1 MEQEQKIP
9 VNIEDEMKRSYLD
22 YAMSVIIGRALPDVR
37 DGLKPVHRRVL
48 WTMNELSNHY
58 NKPYKKSARV
68 VGDCIG
74 KYHPHGDVAVYD
86 TIVRLVQEFS
96 MRVPL
101 IDGQGNFGC
110 FTGDTKIKLLDGT
123 EKSFEELA
131 QLNPNEIFYVYSVDQ
146 TGRVVV
152 GEGRNS
158 RITRKQASLIELTLD
173 SGAKIRCTPDHLFML
188 RDGTYKQASA
198 LTSEDSLMPGYFK
211 LTPIKEG
218 LNPYLQIM
226 QPKTGS
232 YEFVHHLA
240 DEFNHKKGATKY
252 VSGPFVRHH
261 KNFNRLDN
269 NPTNIERLGFLE
281 HLHLHA
287 EQIGMLW
294 QDEDFR
300 KKQKQ
305 GVQNYYLEHP
315 EVLLERKNRFITQN
329 KDANFRA
336 QNGER
341 ISSRLKKFFQENP
354 EAKNQIS
361 IQMKALWKDPD
372 YRKKMSKALV
382 GIEKRPLT
390 SEQKQQVAK
399 IISEKSK
406 LMWADQSKKA
416 EIIATICHALSS
428 QEVRAKISSNS
439 KANWQNP
446 VYRSK
451 YPSNHFSQMAKSLW
465 QDPQTRIT
473 QQKKI
478 AQQRQDPD
486 FLESQRLAVQRTNA
500 SRLQN
505 NPNMMFEMAQLAANE
520 LTQKWRDPSYKQK
533 IMQQKVAK
541 YVSNLIAQF
550 GLEKVTPNLYE
561 NCRNANWIPNLQKA
575 LNYFHDF
582 EAIIDTA
589 KTYNHRIIDK
599 KFLDQCLDVYDI
611 TVDTHHN
618 FLLADGVFV
627 HNSVDGDAPAAMR
640 YTEVRMAKIAEMMLA
655 DIEKETVDF
664 HPNYDETLEEPVVLP
679 ARFPN
684 LLVNG
689 ASGIA
694 VGMATNI
701 PPHNLTEIIEAT
713 VYLIQNPN
721 AVLADIIKI
730 VQGPDFPTAGF
741 ILGREGIRQA
751 YETGRGSI
759 IMRARAAIDRSV
771 RNEAREAI
779 VVTQIPYQVNKAKLI
794 ERIAELINEK
804 KIEDISDLRDE
815 SDREGMRIVIELKR
829 GAVAQVVLNNLYKL
843 TPMQTSFGI
852 INLAIV
858 AGQPRVLSLV
868 ETLRLFIN
876 FRKEIV
882 RRRTEFELRKA
893 KARQHILQGLMRAL
907 DHLDAIIKLIRAAR
921 SVVEAREGLV
931 SQFAFSL
938 LQAQAILDLQLQK
951 LTGLEREK
959 IANELKELERRI
971 AELEEILSN
980 EITLK
985 NLIIKELREV
995 QKDFSTERR
1004 TQIIDA
1010 EADLKLED
1018 LIPDEDMVITVTHGG
1033 YIKRTPLTNYR
1044 NQRRGGTG
1052 KKGMTTRTEDIVS
1065 HIFIASSHSYILIF
1079 SDRGQ
1084 AYTLKV
1090 HEIPDVSA
1098 AGKGKAIVNLI
1109 NLPGTEKV
1117 AGVLAIKEFSEDRY
1131 VVMVTRKG
1139 TIKKTQLS
1147 DFAYSRSR
1155 GILAINVD
1163 DDDELIATEI
1173 SDGKKKVFIATH
1185 DGMAI
1190 YFKESDVRSMGRQA
1204 HGVRGIDL
1212 RESDYVVG
1220 VAVVTGEEKMLTIAE
1235 YGLGKRTELSE
1246 YRFQSR
1252 GGVGVINMKLTDRT
1266 GAVVAVM
1273 PVSDEDEIMIISVH
1287 GKVIRLN
1294 VGSIRETGRSAQG
1307 VKLIDT
1313 ADGDYVASA
1322 SLIERQVDPIP
1333 ENTESK

>member
-68 VGDCIG
+68 VGDAIG

-101 IDGQGNFGC
+101 IDGQGNFG
-110 FTGDTKIKLLDGT
+110 
-123 EKSFEELA
+123 
-131 QLNPNEIFYVYSVDQ
+131 
-146 TGRVVV
+146 
-152 GEGRNS
+152 
-158 RITRKQASLIELTLD
+158 
-173 SGAKIRCTPDHLFML
+173 
-188 RDGTYKQASA
+188 
-198 LTSEDSLMPGYFK
+198 
-211 LTPIKEG
+211 
-218 LNPYLQIM
+218 
-226 QPKTGS
+226 
-232 YEFVHHLA
+232 
-240 DEFNHKKGATKY
+240 
-252 VSGPFVRHH
+252 
-261 KNFNRLDN
+261 
-269 NPTNIERLGFLE
+269 
-281 HLHLHA
+281 
-287 EQIGMLW
+287 
-294 QDEDFR
+294 
-300 KKQKQ
+300 
-305 GVQNYYLEHP
+305 
-315 EVLLERKNRFITQN
+315 
-329 KDANFRA
+329 
-336 QNGER
+336 
-341 ISSRLKKFFQENP
+341 
-354 EAKNQIS
+354 
-361 IQMKALWKDPD
+361 
-372 YRKKMSKALV
+372 
-382 GIEKRPLT
+382 
-390 SEQKQQVAK
+390 
-399 IISEKSK
+399 
-406 LMWADQSKKA
+406 
-416 EIIATICHALSS
+416 
-428 QEVRAKISSNS
+428 
-439 KANWQNP
+439 
-446 VYRSK
+446 
-451 YPSNHFSQMAKSLW
+451 
-465 QDPQTRIT
+465 
-473 QQKKI
+473 
-478 AQQRQDPD
+478 
-486 FLESQRLAVQRTNA
+486 
-500 SRLQN
+500 
-505 NPNMMFEMAQLAANE
+505 
-520 LTQKWRDPSYKQK
+520 
-533 IMQQKVAK
+533 
-541 YVSNLIAQF
+541 
-550 GLEKVTPNLYE
+550 
-561 NCRNANWIPNLQKA
+561 
-575 LNYFHDF
+575 
-582 EAIIDTA
+582 
-589 KTYNHRIIDK
+589 
-599 KFLDQCLDVYDI
+599 
-611 TVDTHHN
+611 
-618 FLLADGVFV
+618 
-627 HNSVDGDAPAAMR
+627 SVDGDAPAAMR
-640 YTEVRMAKIAEMMLA
+640 YTEVRMAKISEMMLA

-664 HPNYDETLEEPVVLP
+664 HTNYDETLEEPVVLP

-713 VYLIQNPN
+713 IYLIQNPS

-858 AGQPRVLSLV
+858 AGQPKVLSLI

-876 FRKEIV
+876 FRKEVV

-931 SQFAFSL
+931 NLFAFSL

-959 IANELKELERRI
+959 IANELKELEKRI

-980 EITLK
+980 ETTLK
-985 NLIIKELREV
+985 HLIIKELKEV

-1098 AGKGKAIVNLI
+1098 SGKGKAIVNLI

-1155 GILAINVD
+1155 GILAISVD

-1190 YFKESDVRSMGRQA
+1190 YFDESDVRSMGRQA

-1322 SLIERQVDPIP
+1322 SLIERQDDPIP